1 MTSDASITKNPAKDR
16 PDHQKITLRCAGD
29 LTEQQRAGQPLTAD
43 ERAECGAEGL
53 VGPHVKTAAN
63 GRDDVGLGARQSEL
77 RGRLATAQMT
87 DDLARPDL
95 ETPLD
100 DVTTDD
106 QPLVGV

>member
-1 MTSDASITKNPAKDR
+1 MTIDASITKNLAKG
-16 PDHQKITLRCAGD
+16 PSDHQKITF
-29 LTEQQRAGQPLTAD
+29 GQPLTTD
-43 ERAECGAEGL
+43 ERAECCAEDL
-53 VGPHVKTAAN
+53 VGLHVKTAAN
-63 GRDDVGLGARQSEL
+63 GRNDVGLGARQSEL

-106 QPLVGV
+106 HPLVGV